1 MATILVLFCSLLGM
15 LAGVVSLILGA
26 GPFLALAIWVLGG
39 AMLVGVTVAF
49 SFRARPV
56 SALARA

>member
-15 LAGVVSLILGA
+15 LAGVISFILGA
-26 GPFLALAIWVLGG
+26 GPLLALAIWVLGG
-39 AMLVGVTVAF
+39 AFLVGITVAF
-49 SFRARPV
+49 TFRARPA